1 MSRVPQTGET
11 YRHFKNK
18 MYQIVGV
25 ATHSE
30 TREPL
35 VIYQALYGDYGIYA
49 RPLDMFVSEVDHVKY
64 PEVKQKYRFTKVR
77 CEKDGTVVYLEEHM
91 ENNGLENNEF
101 ENNQLENNQP
111 KNNQLKNNQLEKSQS
126 SESYAEGVTISETY
140 VEEGIDP
147 KFMAFLDAQE
157 LEEKYKILQTMQET
171 ITNQQIDS
179 MAVSLDLVI
188 EDGPITKRYDE
199 LKNAIRMRQRYEYA
213 NRLR

>member
-77 CEKDGTVVYLEEHM
+77 CEKDGTVVYLEE
-91 ENNGLENNEF
+91 
-101 ENNQLENNQP
+101 
-111 KNNQLKNNQLEKSQS
+111 SQS
-126 SESYAEGVTISETY
+126 SESHSEEVTVSETY

-171 ITNQQIDS
+171 VTNQQIDS